1 MSIRLYIGNLPKE
14 EIDRLE
20 LQAVFAAEGEAVTT
34 KLIKD
39 RKTGKC
45 RGFGFLTVNND
56 EQADEIIEKYNG
68 QMFKDSPIKLEKAL
82 PRTKGEEGDEQQQP
96 PIAATTPATAT
107 PKPVI
112 NANAG
117 ASRGE
122 GSSGGG
128 GSSSSSSRRDK
139 NSKKSR
145 RGGSSTRETTTSS
158 AGDDTIRPDPRWATE
173 LEKLKQMLA
182 AQTTN

>member
-14 EIDRLE
+14 EIDRQD
-20 LQAVFAAEGEAVTT
+20 LQAVFAEEGDAVTT

-56 EQADEIIEKYNG
+56 EQADQIIEKYNG
-68 QMFKDSPIKLEKAL
+68 QLFKDTPIKLEKAL
-82 PRTKGEEGDEQQQP
+82 PRTKGEEGEEQP
-96 PIAATTPATAT
+96 AA

-112 NANAG
+112 Q
-117 ASRGE
+117 
-122 GSSGGG
+122 GSSTPTPSSNKEGG
-128 GSSSSSSRRDK
+128 RRDRG
-139 NSKKSR
+139 KKSR
-145 RGGSSTRETTTSS
+145 RGGGGGTRETATSVDNE
-158 AGDDTIRPDPRWATE
+158 AIRPDPRWAAD

>member
-1 MSIRLYIGNLPKE
+1 MSVRLYIGNLPKD
-14 EIDRLE
+14 EIDRQD
-20 LQAVFAAEGEAVTT
+20 LQAVFAAEGDAVTT

-68 QMFKDSPIKLEKAL
+68 QMFKDTPIKLEKAL
-82 PRTKGEEGDEQQQP
+82 PRTKGEEGDEQ
-96 PIAATTPATAT
+96 A
-107 PKPVI
+107 PKPVSL
-112 NANAG
+112 
-117 ASRGE
+117 ASSTPAPTPNRE
-122 GSSGGG
+122 GSRREKSSKKPRRGGGGGG
-128 GSSSSSSRRDK
+128 GSRE
-139 NSKKSR
+139 NS
-145 RGGSSTRETTTSS
+145 TTTTDSD
-158 AGDDTIRPDPRWATE
+158 AIRPDPRWASE

>member
-1 MSIRLYIGNLPKE
+1 MSIRLYIGNLPKD
-14 EIDRLE
+14 EIDRQD
-20 LQAVFAAEGEAVTT
+20 LQAVFAAEGDAVTT

-68 QMFKDSPIKLEKAL
+68 QMFKDTPIKLEKAL
-82 PRTKGEEGDEQQQP
+82 PRTKGDEGEEQQ
-96 PIAATTPATAT
+96 T
-107 PKPVI
+107 PKPVTL
-112 NANAG
+112 
-117 ASRGE
+117 ASSSTATPTPMPNRE
-122 GSSGGG
+122 GSRREKSSKKPRRGGGGGGG
-128 GSSSSSSRRDK
+128 GS
-139 NSKKSR
+139 
-145 RGGSSTRETTTSS
+145 RESTTTTTDS
-158 AGDDTIRPDPRWATE
+158 DTIRPDPRWASE

>member
-1 MSIRLYIGNLPKE
+1 MSVRLYIGNLTKD
-14 EIDRLE
+14 EIDRQD
-20 LQAVFAAEGEAVTT
+20 LQAVFAAEGDAVTT

-68 QMFKDSPIKLEKAL
+68 QMFKDTPIKLEKAL
-82 PRTKGEEGDEQQQP
+82 PRTKGEEGDEQQ
-96 PIAATTPATAT
+96 T
-107 PKPVI
+107 PKPVTL
-112 NANAG
+112 
-117 ASRGE
+117 ASSSTPTPSPNRE
-122 GSSGGG
+122 GS
-128 GSSSSSSRRDK
+128 RREK
-139 NSKKSR
+139 SSKKPR
-145 RGGSSTRETTTSS
+145 RGGSGGGSRESSTTTTDSD
-158 AGDDTIRPDPRWATE
+158 AIRPDPRWASE

>member
-1 MSIRLYIGNLPKE
+1 MSVRLYIGNLPKD
-14 EIDRLE
+14 EIDRQD
-20 LQAVFAAEGEAVTT
+20 LQAVFAAEGDAVTT

-68 QMFKDSPIKLEKAL
+68 QMFKDTPIKLEKAL
-82 PRTKGEEGDEQQQP
+82 PRIKGEEGEEQ
-96 PIAATTPATAT
+96 A
-107 PKPVI
+107 PKPVTL
-112 NANAG
+112 
-117 ASRGE
+117 ASSSTPIPSPTRGE
-122 GSSGGG
+122 GSRREKSSKKPRRGSSGGG
-128 GSSSSSSRRDK
+128 GS
-139 NSKKSR
+139 
-145 RGGSSTRETTTSS
+145 RETSTTTTDSD
-158 AGDDTIRPDPRWATE
+158 AIRPDPRWASE

>member
-14 EIDRLE
+14 EIEKSE
-20 LQAVFAAEGEAVTT
+20 LQAVFAEEGNSITT

-56 EQADEIIEKYNG
+56 EQADQIIEKYNG
-68 QMFKDSPIKLEKAL
+68 HMFKDSPIKLEKAL
-82 PRTKGEEGDEQQQP
+82 PRTKASEEGEEQQTP
-96 PIAATTPATAT
+96 KTPASTTSSA
-107 PKPVI
+107 
-112 NANAG
+112 
-117 ASRGE
+117 ASSHHPGV
-122 GSSGGG
+122 S
-128 GSSSSSSRRDK
+128 K
-139 NSKKSR
+139 KSKKSR
-145 RGGSSTRETTTSS
+145 RGGGSKENISTGDSSSD
-158 AGDDTIRPDPRWATE
+158 GVRPDPRWAAE

>member
-14 EIDRLE
+14 EIEKSE
-20 LQAVFAAEGEAVTT
+20 LQAVFAEEGNSITT

-56 EQADEIIEKYNG
+56 EQADQIIEKYNG
-68 QMFKDSPIKLEKAL
+68 HMFKDSPIKLEKAL
-82 PRTKGEEGDEQQQP
+82 PRTKNTEESEEQQQT
-96 PIAATTPATAT
+96 AKTPVSS
-107 PKPVI
+107 PVS
-112 NANAG
+112 AG
-117 ASRGE
+117 STN
-122 GSSGGG
+122 SGT
-128 GSSSSSSRRDK
+128 SK
-139 NSKKSR
+139 KSKKSR
-145 RGGSSTRETTTSS
+145 RGGGSKDNSSTTDSS
-158 AGDDTIRPDPRWATE
+158 SDGVRPDPRWAAE